1 MPGHAPRSRAIGDL
15 NRYAGLF
22 NARDWEGLRALI
34 GDDCKLDLVSKSQ
47 RAGKQVGMYFGRYER
62 EDVKVRVVRLEGHL
76 ALAAYVAGAAAPS
89 YFILLAWGAGRV
101 TEIRD
106 FRYVPYIAREASFTE
121 EGAPVTFPSSDPSRS
136 PS

>member
-1 MPGHAPRSRAIGDL
+1 
-15 NRYAGLF
+15 
-22 NARDWEGLRALI
+22 
-34 GDDCKLDLVSKSQ
+34 
-47 RAGKQVGMYFGRYER
+47 MYFGRYER
-62 EDVKVRVVRLEGHL
+62 EDVKLRVVRLEGHL
-76 ALAAYVAGAAAPS
+76 ALAAYVAGAADPS
-89 YFILLAWGAGRV
+89 YFILLACGAGRV